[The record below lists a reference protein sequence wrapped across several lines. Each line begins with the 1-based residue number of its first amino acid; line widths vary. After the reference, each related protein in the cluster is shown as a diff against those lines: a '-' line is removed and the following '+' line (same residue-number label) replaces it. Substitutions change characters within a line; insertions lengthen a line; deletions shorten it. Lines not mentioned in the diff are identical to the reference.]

1 METHELTLTNID
13 SVRHLTA
20 SEDVVNAVA
29 YAARAGASDRT
40 AYRFVT
46 ALVMTASLMD
56 RPRWP
61 GVLRAVADL
70 ERGHSHAFEG
80 SDVGDDRVCIADRGC
95 TLTYGEYKKEENRS

>member
-61 GVLRAVADL
+61 GVLRAVKEL
-70 ERGHSHAFEG
+70 EQGHSHVFEWV
-80 SDVGDDRVCIADRGC
+80 DGDDRVCVADQNC
-95 TLTYGEYKKEENRS
+95 TMTYAEYKKEENRS